1 MKVGTEVAVIKVI
14 HGNPERMAPLV
25 GYFPSGFDPDP
36 NSTNVG
42 VFRHKQ
48 RGGTRLQL
56 VVIPDKDAK
65 VDFVANSYAGE
76 AQAGEYCSYGLGI
89 FDKATRTL
97 KIANSKVF
105 RLEPKVQGIDSSN
118 DKPASSVIGEL
129 SEHEKAEKRIQL
141 HNLYGTK
148 KSIRKNKKMQMS
160 EREND
165 PDAHNDLD
173 VIKQCMMTT
182 EDLLE
187 ASEGHMV
194 CNTPPFN
201 ASATTPQEA
210 YPLDKIIS
218 TGDEDK
224 KNKLTCIFSYIMHL
238 IKFNDLHSKERHG
251 HGIPSEKA
259 SSAKAHRF
267 PGIIRDKFASMFDAV
282 SGSLSTKKRNLLISY
297 VLVLTLFADEFQ
309 TSLTDKASD
318 LRMKSPDLRKH
329 YEAARCLRRITC

>member
-1 MKVGTEVAVIKVI
+1 M
-14 HGNPERMAPLV
+14 MAPLV

-56 VVIPDKDAK
+56 VVTPENEAK
-65 VDFVANSYAGE
+65 VDFVATSYAGE

-97 KIANSKVF
+97 KIVPIAN
-105 RLEPKVQGIDSSN
+105 N
-118 DKPASSVIGEL
+118 
-129 SEHEKAEKRIQL
+129 
-141 HNLYGTK
+141 
-148 KSIRKNKKMQMS
+148 KNKKMQMLK
-160 EREND
+160 REND

-173 VIKQCMMTT
+173 IIKQCMTTT

-194 CNTPPFN
+194 RNTPPFN

-218 TGDEDK
+218 TGEWKFLQDIHKPLKGESELPQFVRNRIHKLQQIEDEDK

-238 IKFNDLHSKERHG
+238 IKFNDLHSKERQ
-251 HGIPSEKA
+251 GISSEKA

-282 SGSLSTKKRNLLISY
+282 SGSLSTEKRNLLISY
-297 VLVLTLFADEFQ
+297 VLVLTLFGDEFQ
-309 TSLTDKASD
+309 ISLTDIATD

-329 YEAARCLRRITC
+329 YEALGCKVSKKNNLLTVTLPVPLQFPSLKRKRSNR